1 MSNYRDPKVTI
12 TESKS
17 NVGKL
22 IGIALAVILGLLL
35 LAWALGTFDD
45 EAETVPVVTE
55 EPATLDSE
63 PAASP
68 PTNTEPAAVPPAN

>member
-1 MSNYRDPKVTI
+1 MSNYRDPKVTT

-17 NVGKL
+17 SVGKL

-63 PAASP
+63 PAGSP
-68 PTNTEPAAVPPAN
+68 PADSGPTVVPPAN